1 MDMDLNDYRDFVHTG
16 PGTAA
21 GRFMRTFW
29 QPVFV
34 AKDLQPGAA
43 KPIKLMTQD
52 FTLYRGESGKPYV
65 VDFRCAHRQTQLSA
79 GWVEEECIRCFYHGW
94 KYDGN
99 GQCIEIPGEEEPV
112 AARVKIRSYPV
123 QEYLGLIFVYIGEGE
138 PPPMP
143 RYPEC
148 EGPGILDVLSK
159 GIWPCNYFSQ
169 LDNAGDPIHI
179 PYTHREARRRVGIE
193 TPVRRIIPEE
203 TDYGIKYTTLTS
215 KGENIVRHFFMP
227 NIVQLIT
234 NLRHDGILL
243 DDTPSGGAVMPRLVW
258 QVPIDDQSF
267 VAFVVTYIP
276 LTGDKAEKVHE
287 LRRRIQK
294 DDGPAPQEIGSAIL
308 AGKLRICD
316 VEVPDVYK
324 LIQVEDYVA
333 QVGQGA
339 TPDHAKDRLCRNDI
353 AVVLLRKIWER
364 ELRALLEGRSLKQ
377 WRRPE
382 LFDMM
387 AQE

>member
-1 MDMDLNDYRDFVHTG
+1 MDLNDFRDFVHTG

-34 AKDLQPGAA
+34 AKDLEPGAA
-43 KPIKLMTQD
+43 KPIRVMSED
-52 FTLYRGESGKPYV
+52 FTLYRGESGRPYV

-79 GWVEEECIRCFYHGW
+79 GWVEQECIRCFYHGW
-94 KYDGN
+94 KYDGT

-112 AARVKIRSYPV
+112 AARVKIKSYPV
-123 QEYLGLIFVYIGEGE
+123 QEYLGLIFTFIGEGE
-138 PPPMP
+138 TPPMP

-159 GIWPCNYFSQ
+159 GVWPCNYFSQ

-203 TDYGIKYTTLTS
+203 TDYGIKYTTLTAR
-215 KGENIVRHFFMP
+215 GENIVRHFFMP

-243 DDTPSGGAVMPRLVW
+243 DDSPSGGAVMPRLVW
-258 QVPIDDQSF
+258 QVPIDDQNF

-287 LRRRIQK
+287 LRRQIQK
-294 DDGPAPQEIGSAIL
+294 DDGPTPQEIGSAIL
-308 AGKLRICD
+308 AGKLRIRD

-353 AVVLLRKIWER
+353 AIVLLRKIWER
-364 ELRALLEGRSLKQ
+364 ELRALVDGRTLKQ

-382 LFDMM
+382 CFDMM

>member
-1 MDMDLNDYRDFVHTG
+1 MELNDFRDFVHTG

-34 AKDLQPGAA
+34 SKDLEPGHA
-43 KPIKLMTQD
+43 KPIRLMSED
-52 FTLYRGESGKPYV
+52 FTLYRGESGRAYV

-94 KYDGN
+94 KYDGT
-99 GQCIEIPGEEEPV
+99 GQCVEIPGEEKSV
-112 AARVKIRSYPV
+112 AERVRLRSYPV
-123 QEYLGLIFVYIGEGE
+123 EEYLGLIFAYIGAGD

-143 RYPEC
+143 RYTEC
-148 EGPGILDVLSK
+148 EGPGILDTLSK
-159 GIWPCNYFSQ
+159 GVWPCNYFSQ

-193 TPVRRIIPEE
+193 TPVRSIHPEE
-203 TDYGIKYTTLTS
+203 TDYGIKYTTSTVRAE
-215 KGENIVRHFFMP
+215 KIVRHFFMP

-243 DDTPSGGAVMPRLVW
+243 DDSPSGGAIMPRLVW
-258 QVPIDDQSF
+258 QVPVDDQSF
-267 VAFVVTYIP
+267 IAFVVTYIP
-276 LTGDKAEKVHE
+276 LTGEKADKVRE
-287 LRRRIQK
+287 LRRQMHK
-294 DDGPAPQEIGSAIL
+294 DDGPSPQELGSAIL
-308 AGKLRICD
+308 AGKLRIKD
-316 VEVPDVYK
+316 VEVSDIYK
-324 LIQVEDYVA
+324 LIQIEDYVA

-353 AVVLLRKIWER
+353 AIVLLRKIWER
-364 ELRALLEGRSLKQ
+364 ELRALVDGRALKQ

-382 LFDMM
+382 TFDMM
-387 AQE
+387 AQN

>member
-1 MDMDLNDYRDFVHTG
+1 MDPNNFTDFVHTG
-16 PGTAA
+16 PGTPA

-29 QPVFV
+29 QPVWV
-34 AKDLQPGAA
+34 AKELEPGAA
-43 KPIKLMTQD
+43 KPIKLMSED

-79 GWVEEECIRCFYHGW
+79 GWVEEDCIRCFYHGW
-94 KYDGN
+94 KYDGA
-99 GQCIEIPGEEEPV
+99 GQCVEIPGEEEPV

-123 QEYLGLIFVYIGEGE
+123 AEYLCLILTYIGEGE

-159 GIWPCNYFSQ
+159 GVWPCNYFSQ
-169 LDNAGDPIHI
+169 LDNAGDPVHI
-179 PYTHREARRRVGIE
+179 PFTHREARRRAGIE
-193 TPVRRIIPEE
+193 TPVRKIIPEE
-203 TDYGIKYTTLTS
+203 TGYGIKYTTATS
-215 KGENIVRHFFMP
+215 KGEKIVRHFFMP
-227 NIVQLIT
+227 NIVQLVT

-243 DDTPSGGAVMPRLVW
+243 DDSATGGAVMPRLVW
-258 QVPIDDQSF
+258 QVPVDDQSF

-276 LTGDKAEKVHE
+276 LVGDKAAKVHE
-287 LRRRIQK
+287 LRKKIQRN
-294 DDGPAPQEIGSAIL
+294 DGPSPQELGSAIL
-308 AGKLRICD
+308 AGKLRIRD
-316 VEVPDVYK
+316 VDVPDVYK

-339 TPDHAKDRLCRNDI
+339 TPDHSKDRLCRNDI

-364 ELRALLEGRSLKQ
+364 ELRSVVEDRPLKQ

-382 LFDMM
+382 SFDMM

>member
-1 MDMDLNDYRDFVHTG
+1 MELDNFRDFVHTG
-16 PGTAA
+16 PGTVA

-29 QPVFV
+29 QPVFI
-34 AKDLQPGAA
+34 AKNLKPGSA
-43 KPIKLMTQD
+43 KPIRLMSED

-79 GWVEEECIRCFYHGW
+79 GWVEEEHIRCFYHGW
-94 KYDGN
+94 KYDGS
-99 GQCIEIPGEEEPV
+99 GQCVEIPGEEDSV
-112 AARVKIRSYPV
+112 ATRVKIRSYPV
-123 QEYLGLIFVYIGEGE
+123 EEYLGLIFTYIGDGE

-148 EGPGILDVLSK
+148 EGPGILDALSK
-159 GIWPCNYFSQ
+159 GVWPCNYFSQ

-193 TPVRRIIPEE
+193 TPVRRISPEE

-215 KGENIVRHFFMP
+215 KGEKIVRHFFMP

-243 DDTPSGGAVMPRLVW
+243 DESPSRGAVMPRLVL
-258 QVPIDDQSF
+258 QVPVDDQSF
-267 VAFVVTYIP
+267 VAYVVTYIP
-276 LTGDKAEKVHE
+276 LTGARAEKVRE
-287 LRRRIQK
+287 LRRQIEK
-294 DDGPAPQEIGSAIL
+294 EDGPSPQELGSAIL
-308 AGKLRICD
+308 AGKLRIQD
-316 VEVPDVYK
+316 VEVSDVYK

-364 ELRALLEGRSLKQ
+364 ELRAIVDSRPLKQ
-377 WRRPE
+377 WRRPGS
-382 LFDMM
+382 FDMM
-387 AQE
+387 TQE

>member
-1 MDMDLNDYRDFVHTG
+1 MESNFRDFVHTG

-21 GRFMRTFW
+21 GRFLRTFW
-29 QPVFV
+29 HPILL
-34 AKDLQPGAA
+34 ANDLEKGAA
-43 KPIKLMTQD
+43 KPIRLMSED
-52 FTLYRGESGKPYV
+52 FTLYRGESGKPYL

-79 GWVEEECIRCFYHGW
+79 GWVEQDCIRCFYHGW
-94 KYDGN
+94 KYNGT
-99 GQCIEIPGEEEPV
+99 GQCVEIPGEEESV
-112 AARVKIRSYPV
+112 APRVKIRSYPV
-123 QEYLGLIFVYIGEGE
+123 EEYLGLIFTYIGEGE

-143 RYPEC
+143 SYPEC
-148 EGPGILDVLSK
+148 EGPGILDTLSK
-159 GIWPCNYFSQ
+159 GVWPCNYFSQ

-193 TPVRRIIPEE
+193 TPVRKISPEE
-203 TDYGIKYTTLTS
+203 TEYGIKYTTTTS
-215 KGENIVRHFFMP
+215 KGEKIVRHFFMP

-243 DDTPSGGAVMPRLVW
+243 DDSPTGGAIMPRLVW

-267 VAFVVTYIP
+267 ESFVVTYIP
-276 LTGDKAEKVHE
+276 LSGEKAERVRQLRKKV
-287 LRRRIQK
+287 QK
-294 DDGPAPQEIGSAIL
+294 DDGPSPQELGNAIL
-308 AGKLRICD
+308 AGKLCIKD
-316 VEVPDVYK
+316 IEGPDVYK
-324 LIQVEDYVA
+324 LIQIEDYVA

-364 ELRALLEGRSLKQ
+364 ELRAVIDGRPLKQ
-377 WRRPE
+377 WQRSAS
-382 LFDMM
+382 FDMM

>member
-1 MDMDLNDYRDFVHTG
+1 MDRNDFRDFVHTG

-21 GRFMRTFW
+21 GRFLRTFW

-34 AKDLQPGAA
+34 AKELEPGAA
-43 KPIKLMTQD
+43 KPIKLMCED

-79 GWVEEECIRCFYHGW
+79 GWVEQDCIRCFYHGW
-94 KYDGN
+94 KYDGA
-99 GQCIEIPGEEEPV
+99 GQCVEIPGEEESV

-123 QEYLGLIFVYIGEGE
+123 EEYLGLIFAYIGDGE

-159 GIWPCNYFSQ
+159 GVWPCNYFSQ

-193 TPVRRIIPEE
+193 TPVRSISPEE
-203 TDYGIKYTTLTS
+203 TVYGIKYTTLTS
-215 KGENIVRHFFMP
+215 KGDKIVRHFFMP

-243 DDTPSGGAVMPRLVW
+243 DDSPSGGAVMPRLVW
-258 QVPIDDQSF
+258 QVPVDDQSF
-267 VAFVVTYIP
+267 VSFVVTHIP
-276 LTGDKAEKVHE
+276 LSDDKAEKVRE
-287 LRRRIQK
+287 LRRQIRK
-294 DDGPAPQEIGSAIL
+294 DDGPTPQELGSAIL
-308 AGKLRICD
+308 AGKLRIGD
-316 VEVPDVYK
+316 VDVPDVYK

-353 AVVLLRKIWER
+353 AIVLLRKIWER
-364 ELRALLEGRSLKQ
+364 ELRALVDGRSLKQ

-382 LFDMM
+382 SFDMM

>member
-1 MDMDLNDYRDFVHTG
+1 MDPNDFRDFVHTG

-34 AKDLQPGAA
+34 AKELEPGTA
-43 KPIKLMTQD
+43 KPIKLMCED

-79 GWVEEECIRCFYHGW
+79 GWVEQDCLRCFYHGW
-94 KYDGN
+94 KYDGA
-99 GQCIEIPGEEEPV
+99 GQCIEIPGEEKSV

-123 QEYLGLIFVYIGEGE
+123 EEYLGLIFTYIGDGE
-138 PPPMP
+138 PPAMP

-159 GIWPCNYFSQ
+159 GVWPCNYFSQ

-179 PYTHREARRRVGIE
+179 PFTHREARRRVGIE
-193 TPVRRIIPEE
+193 TPVRSISPEE
-203 TDYGIKYTTLTS
+203 TGYGIKYTTLTS
-215 KGENIVRHFFMP
+215 KGDKIVRHFFMP

-243 DDTPSGGAVMPRLVW
+243 DDSPSGGAVMPRLVW

-267 VAFVVTYIP
+267 VSFVATHIP
-276 LTGDKAEKVHE
+276 LTGDKAEKVRE
-287 LRRRIQK
+287 LRRQIRK
-294 DDGPAPQEIGSAIL
+294 DDGPTPQELGSAIL
-308 AGKLRICD
+308 AGKLRIGD
-316 VEVPDVYK
+316 VDVPDVYK

-339 TPDHAKDRLCRNDI
+339 TPNHAKDRLCRNDI
-353 AVVLLRKIWER
+353 AIVLLRKIWER
-364 ELRALLEGRSLKQ
+364 ELRAVVEGRSVKK
-377 WRRPE
+377 WHRPE
-382 LFDMM
+382 SFDMM

>member
-1 MDMDLNDYRDFVHTG
+1 MGLNDFRDFVHTG

-34 AKDLQPGAA
+34 AKDLEPGAA
-43 KPIKLMTQD
+43 KPVKLMLED

-79 GWVEEECIRCFYHGW
+79 GWVEQECIRCFYHGW
-94 KYDGN
+94 KYDGT
-99 GQCIEIPGEEEPV
+99 GRCIEIPGEEEPV

-123 QEYLGLIFVYIGEGE
+123 QEYLGLIFTYIGEGE
-138 PPPMP
+138 PPSMP

-193 TPVRRIIPEE
+193 TPVRRIVPEE
-203 TDYGIKYTTLTS
+203 TDYGIKYTTSTS
-215 KGENIVRHFFMP
+215 KGENVVRHFFMP

-243 DDTPSGGAVMPRLVW
+243 DDSPSGGAVMPRLVW
-258 QVPIDDQSF
+258 QVPIDDQNF

-287 LRRRIQK
+287 LRRQIHK
-294 DDGPAPQEIGSAIL
+294 DDGPTPQEIGSAIL
-308 AGKLRICD
+308 AGKLRIRD

-339 TPDHAKDRLCRNDI
+339 TPDHSRDRLCRNDI

-364 ELRALLEGRSLKQ
+364 ELRAVVDGRSLKQ

-382 LFDMM
+382 SFDMM